1 MGENDLIEDNK
12 EMKLSESETPAFPT
26 TYLCIGNEQDGQL
39 EIDLVQFREKN
50 VSMRYLSFTF
60 SGINPKTG
68 QMQSAFINIDNHEA
82 FETIKEFFLQL
93 QWNS

>member
-1 MGENDLIEDNK
+1 MIEKSANDDELEFNPNNDSN
-12 EMKLSESETPAFPT
+12 STSPS
-26 TYLCIGNEQDGQL
+26 TYICIGNEQDGQL

-60 SGINPKTG
+60 SGVNPKTG
-68 QMQSAFINIDNHEA
+68 QMQSAFINIDNEDA
-82 FETIKEFFLQL
+82 FETIKDFFLQL